1 MGPVDNSATTLTL
14 GSNSDATS
22 LSVPKLRDDG
32 SNWSD
37 YQPRIERALGSK
49 GLWRHVVGTAI
60 APRPYELLAGVPVLA
75 DGKTHATEDQVESK
89 ESKIADF
96 EKREYLA
103 QHVILSTT
111 STRLGVRIKSM
122 KSAKEMWD
130 EVLKDATQKSTL
142 FILDAEDQLSA
153 MKLEDNDDSKTHLS
167 EMKQHFQLMLQRH
180 ENLMKM
186 GSEVSDTRFN
196 TIIMSSLPDSYRP
209 TLQTITAAERAS
221 ALTSN
226 GGPASKKMK
235 PNDLIAFLMEE
246 AQHRVINDER
256 SKGSDQA
263 LAAHAKKKGKGKPNK
278 GKTDDKALN
287 ADSEIVCH
295 NCGKKGH
302 KKADCWAKGG
312 GKEGQG
318 PRQKKKGKKAETAT
332 VAAADEDDK
341 EFFAFTCT
349 SDFANVAEALQ
360 VPKSRLG
367 TCIDSGASR
376 VYSPDRSKF
385 TDYKTIDRSIT
396 TADGRQLKAIGMGD
410 LEIDMPNGSKTT
422 TMTFKNAIHAPQ
434 MAFTLISISR
444 LDKAG
449 YRVNFAKGMCTILN
463 QKGQTIATIPHSD
476 GLYRII
482 AKPAEKGGYAAVAS
496 GKMSIS
502 EAHRKLG
509 HIAYGAVAHAISK
522 GYITGIELDTSSK
535 PEFCDACAKAKAAR
549 QPFPKESQTRATNY
563 GERVH
568 WDLWGPATVK
578 SLNGNFYVAARID
591 DATRET
597 KLYFQSKKSQTVDS
611 YKLDEALIETQT
623 GNRIKVVRSDR
634 GGEFQAHQLT
644 QHQDQR
650 GTIREFTV
658 HDSPPQN
665 GVAER
670 GMRTR
675 AERARALLLAS
686 GLPRFLWQEAMQ
698 HATWLQ
704 NRLPA
709 KALDGKTPYE
719 MLHKRKPNLAG
730 IQEFGAAAYVKDLK
744 AGKLDARAKV
754 GRFVGYDSE
763 SKGFR
768 IYWPGKRSVSVERN
782 VVFNENDVQ
791 NDDGTVPIPEA
802 LSEGEKE
809 IEKVIQYPKN
819 HVENLEKGVPDQQTE
834 PKVSDPKPSSVPFPQ
849 IHDQAVETPDDE
861 ADGEGDDA
869 QGRPQRAG
877 RFKGNYKGMTAAVTM
892 FEEADEAV
900 CSPQDVVDDDRG
912 YSNCF
917 YDLPPDFAMVGQ
929 VGSDPRTLDE
939 ALRGPNS
946 KEWQTALDYEINQ
959 LQKLGTWVVEDLP
972 HGQTTIPCSEVVKVK
987 RGPKGEVQSYR
998 VRIVAG
1004 GHRQVEGV
1012 NYTETF
1018 SAAAKMPTVRVVL
1031 ANAAH
1036 QDWEI
1041 EHVDVKSAYLNAP
1054 LKETVYMKPPRGV
1067 LKPGEEGK
1075 VLRLLKGLYGLKQA
1089 GRGWYL
1095 EMTRVLLQE
1104 LGFKRSA
1111 IDHSVYFRRKGEEH
1125 TIVAVATDD
1134 MALTSKRAVDAEKFK
1149 SEIRRFWEITD
1160 HGPIKWFLGFEIKR
1174 DRDARTISINQRAYI
1189 ESMVEKF
1196 RLTQARP
1203 VSTPMDPGALFSVD
1217 QSPSTLNQS
1226 SRMHGVPYS
1235 EAIGSVLWPV
1245 VVSRPDA
1252 AYAVGIL
1259 SQFIQ
1264 NPGPAHWEGV
1274 KRVIN
1279 YLGSTKDLWL
1289 TFGGGKEGVVEGF
1302 CDADWASQKHRHS
1315 ISGFSFHYGAGA
1327 VSWSSKKQPVVSLSS
1342 TEAEY
1347 IAQTHAAKEG
1357 IWLRSFV
1364 SEITGKPEVPL
1375 TISCDNQGAIA
1386 LSKDNK
1392 FHARTKHIDLRYHF
1406 IREAVEDGKI
1416 KVKYVPTDDNV
1427 SDIFTKAL
1435 PKPKFTR
1442 FVEMLG
1448 LTKAVSA

>member
-1 MGPVDNSATTLTL
+1 MGPADTTTSLTI

-37 YQPRIERALGSK
+37 YQPRVERALGAK

-60 APRPYELLAGVPVLA
+60 APKPYALLNGVPVLP
-75 DGKTHATEDQVESK
+75 DGKTPATEDQVESK
-89 ESKIADF
+89 ELKIADF
-96 EKREYLA
+96 DKKEYLA
-103 QHVILSTT
+103 QHVILSST
-111 STRLGVRIKSM
+111 STRLGVKIKSL
-122 KSAKEMWD
+122 KTAKEMWD
-130 EVLKDATQKSTL
+130 VVTTDATSKSTL

-153 MKLEDNDDSKTHLS
+153 MKLEDNNDPKEHLT
-167 EMKQHFQLMLQRH
+167 EIKQHFQTMLQRH

-186 GSEVSDTRFN
+186 GSEVSETRLN
-196 TIIMSSLPDSYRP
+196 TMIMSSLPESYRP
-209 TLQTITAAERAS
+209 TLQTITAAKRAS
-221 ALTSN
+221 ALT
-226 GGPASKKMK
+226 GGTTSKKMK
-235 PNDLIAFLMEE
+235 PSDLIAFLIEE
-246 AQHRVINDER
+246 AQHRVINEER
-256 SKGSDQA
+256 KNPERA
-263 LAAHAKKKGKGKPNK
+263 LAAHAKRKGKERANRNK
-278 GKTDDKALN
+278 SDEKALN
-287 ADSEIVCH
+287 ADSNIVCH
-295 NCGKKGH
+295 NCKIKGH
-302 KKADCWAKGG
+302 RKADCWAKGG

-318 PRQKKKGKKAETAT
+318 PRQKKGKKAETAT
-332 VAAADEDDK
+332 VAAVDDDDK
-341 EFFAFTCT
+341 ELFAFTCT
-349 SDFANVAEALQ
+349 YDFANVAEALQ

-385 TDYKTIDRSIT
+385 TNYKSIDRRIT

-410 LEIDMPNGSKTT
+410 LEMDLPNGSKTT
-422 TMTFKNAIHAPQ
+422 QMIFKNAIHSPE

-449 YRVNFAKGMCTILN
+449 YQVNFKRGMCTILN
-463 QKGQTIATIPHSD
+463 PKGQTIATIPHSD

-482 AKPAEKGGYAAVAS
+482 ASKPAKDGGYAAAAS
-496 GKMSIS
+496 GKMSIT

-509 HIAYGAVAHAISK
+509 HLAYGAVTHAITK
-522 GYITGIELDTSSK
+522 GYIAGIELDTNSK
-535 PEFCDACAKAKAAR
+535 PEFCDACAKAKSAR
-549 QPFPKESQTRATNY
+549 QPFPKESKTRATKY

-597 KLYFQSKKSQTVDS
+597 KLYFQSKKSQTFDS
-611 YKLDEALIETQT
+611 YKLDEAYIETQT

-634 GGEFQAHQLT
+634 GGEFQAEKLLDHQN
-644 QHQDQR
+644 QR
-650 GTIREFTV
+650 GTTREFTV

-704 NRLPA
+704 NRSPA
-709 KALDGKTPYE
+709 QALEGKTPYE
-719 MLHKRKPNLAG
+719 MIHKKKPNLAG

-768 IYWPGKRSVSVERN
+768 IYWPATRSVSVERN
-782 VVFNENDVQ
+782 VVFNENDVR
-791 NDDGTVPIPEA
+791 NDDGTVPIPGA

-809 IEKVIQYPKN
+809 ADKVIQHPEN
-819 HVENLEKGVPDQQTE
+819 SVEGLKKAQDDQNDNAEEKSEIEQQSKTNT
-834 PKVSDPKPSSVPFPQ
+834 VPFPP
-849 IHDQAVETPDDE
+849 QAVAQEPDDE
-861 ADGEGDDA
+861 PHQPQE
-869 QGRPQRAG
+869 RPQRAA
-877 RFKGNYKGMTAAVTM
+877 RYQGNYRDLTASVAIFEDHDDTAGPAVV
-892 FEEADEAV
+892 EDPAND
-900 CSPQDVVDDDRG
+900 G
-912 YSNCF
+912 YLNCF
-917 YDLPPDFAMVGQ
+917 DDLPLDFATVGHN
-929 VGSDPRTLDE
+929 GTDPQTLDE
-939 ALRGPNS
+939 ALRGSNA
-946 KEWQTALDYEINQ
+946 KEWQAAMDYEISQ
-959 LQKLGTWVVEDLP
+959 LQKFETWVVEDLP
-972 HGQTTIPCSEVVKVK
+972 PGQTAIPCSEVLRVK
-987 RGPKGEVQSYR
+987 RGPNGEVQSYR

-1018 SAAAKMPTVRVVL
+1018 SAAAKMPTVRAVL

-1054 LKETVYMKPPRGV
+1054 LKETIYMKAPRGV
-1067 LKPGEEGK
+1067 LKPGQEGK

-1095 EMTRVLLQE
+1095 EMTRVFIKE
-1104 LGFKRSA
+1104 LGFERSA
-1111 IDHSVYFRRKGEEH
+1111 IDHSVYYRKKGEEH

-1134 MALTSKRAVDAEKFK
+1134 MALTSKRAKDAEIFK
-1149 SEIRRFWEITD
+1149 SEIRKFWDITD
-1160 HGPIKWFLGFEIKR
+1160 HGPIQWFLGFEIKR
-1174 DRDARTISINQRAYI
+1174 DREARTLAINQRAYI
-1189 ESMVEKF
+1189 EGMVEKF
-1196 RLTQARP
+1196 QLTQAKP
-1203 VSTPMDPGALFSVD
+1203 VSTPMDPGAQFSVD
-1217 QSPSTLNQS
+1217 QCPSSLNQRS
-1226 SRMHGVPYS
+1226 KMLGVPYGQ
-1235 EAIGSVLWPV
+1235 AIGSVLWPV

-1252 AYAVGIL
+1252 AYAVGVL

-1264 NPGPAHWEGV
+1264 NPGQAHWEGV
-1274 KRVIN
+1274 KRVIS

-1289 TFGGGKEGVVEGF
+1289 TFGGRKETLIEGF

-1315 ISGFSFHYGAGA
+1315 ISGFSFHYGVGA
-1327 VSWSSKKQPVVSLSS
+1327 ISWSSKKQGVVSLSS

-1347 IAQTHAAKEG
+1347 VAQTHAAKEG
-1357 IWLRSFV
+1357 IWLRSFIK
-1364 SEITGKPEVPL
+1364 EIQGEQGPL
-1375 TISCDNQGAIA
+1375 TISCDNQGAITLA
-1386 LSKDNK
+1386 KDNK
-1392 FHARTKHIDLRYHF
+1392 FH
-1406 IREAVEDGKI
+1406 G
-1416 KVKYVPTDDNV
+1416 
-1427 SDIFTKAL
+1427 
-1435 PKPKFTR
+1435 
-1442 FVEMLG
+1442 
-1448 LTKAVSA
+1448 